1 MFTMIVLE
9 FYPHSVDQ
17 SHLPYRGEIRVVPQA
32 LHSLAVR
39 SNVVQRN
46 VAPIRSETPE
56 AFCILHL
63 RFARALLA
71 PSRPKTTWRNEKKR
85 RSLKPAAEPLQVA

>member
-9 FYPHSVDQ
+9 VYPHSVDQ

-46 VAPIRSETPE
+46 VAPIGGVLYFAP
-56 AFCILHL
+56 AFCSGS
-63 RFARALLA
+63 FGSFEAQNDLA
-71 PSRPKTTWRNEKKR
+71 KRKKR